1 MFWAETLCYG
11 YVYVKIRLEKM
22 LCYGDVLGRHVVFG
36 GVLEYAGALCFERVE
51 KEIHC

>member
-1 MFWAETLCYG
+1 M
-11 YVYVKIRLEKM
+11 KIRLEKM